1 MFLTRSTGHAG
12 ANTQTTGDT
21 MSENWTMRENVLN
34 GSRASLIGY
43 DVETTEG
50 SIGEVT
56 EESTDVVASFIV
68 VDTGFWIL
76 EKKRL
81 IPAAAISGIDHDTK
95 TLRLD
100 MTKDEI
106 KNAPDYVAE
115 SQIERDVE
123 YRDAHDRYYQ
133 PYFGVRP

>member
-1 MFLTRSTGHAG
+1 MR
-12 ANTQTTGDT
+12 Q
-21 MSENWTMRENVLN
+21 NWTMREDVLQ
-34 GSRASLIGY
+34 GSPSSLIGY

-56 EESTDVVASFIV
+56 EESTDVAASFIV

-81 IPAAAISGIDHDTK
+81 VPAAAISGIDHEAK

-106 KNAPDYVAE
+106 KDAPDYVAE
-115 SQIERDVE
+115 SRVERDVE